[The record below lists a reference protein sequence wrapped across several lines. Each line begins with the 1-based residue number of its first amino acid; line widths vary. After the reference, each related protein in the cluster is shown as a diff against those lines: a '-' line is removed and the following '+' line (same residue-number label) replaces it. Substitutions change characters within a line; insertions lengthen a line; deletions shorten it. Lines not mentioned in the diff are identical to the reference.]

1 MYIITKYC
9 TVTIKE
15 LSVIYTAQS
24 PTWRSITLRRL
35 RLRAVLDNFGFSDI
49 LISWLGAVWYCDESD
64 SAQYYTARSY
74 IFSEYLHENEFFSE
88 SILDCLSGTQMGSLH
103 GEKKM
108 QNISWHCL
116 FKKHRSG
123 LFYLPPPTR
132 HYEEYNLSFFFCW
145 KAVILTQQCLINTAW
160 LPLVA
165 IGTGT

>member
-64 SAQYYTARSY
+64 SAQYYTAWSY
-74 IFSEYLHENEFFSE
+74 IFSEYLRENEFFSE

-103 GEKKM
+103 GEKKCKTSRDTASLKSTGRAFF
-108 QNISWHCL
+108 ICPH
-116 FKKHRSG
+116 
-123 LFYLPPPTR
+123 PPDIMKNTIC
-132 HYEEYNLSFFFCW
+132 HFFFCW